1 MEKIILFANFV
12 MIVLI
17 WLKRGDEK
25 ANPTSSQSIGLQS
38 PSFFT
43 PEQYASIYEPYYDL
57 NSDLIKGYSEQ
68 FIKNNPGFVPT
79 KSANKEPEPEPEP
92 ETTYGLLYNNQV
104 VRSDK
109 NINPIGTKLPASRDY
124 WDLKNYIEAIEGHAT
139 DILNSLGFKIKYAGY
154 RLNDLYKRFGE
165 DTARELTFW
174 SSYYSSENDAQ
185 GRVRIQYPDSFGLN
199 GEPIEEKNGFSI
211 RLMVENP
218 ENWTEGD
225 TYTDADGNVYQTVK
239 IGNQVWLNENL
250 KTTKFIDG
258 TPITLGNDLLD
269 WQVDAPRYC
278 WPNGDINNV

>member
-1 MEKIILFANFV
+1 MATSQAE
-12 MIVLI
+12 
-17 WLKRGDEK
+17 
-25 ANPTSSQSIGLQS
+25 NPFKNSA
-38 PSFFT
+38 
-43 PEQYASIYEPYYDL
+43 PEQETNAGQ
-57 NSDLIKGYSEQ
+57 NSKFDPLFDFEIPIAEIRKQQEKEA
-68 FIKNNPGFVPT
+68 ITNPGNLVSRKKRT
-79 KSANKEPEPEPEP
+79 AEPEPEL

-109 NINPIGTKLPASRDY
+109 NINPIGTKLPASQDY
-124 WDLKNYIEAIEGHAT
+124 WDLKNYIEAIEGQAT

-154 RLNDLYKRFGE
+154 RFNDIYQRFGE
-165 DTARELTFW
+165 DTDGELTFW
-174 SSYYSSENDAQ
+174 TSYYSSQTDTQ
-185 GRVRIQYPDSFGLN
+185 GRFRIQYPDSFGLN

-258 TPITLGNDLLD
+258 TPIILGHELID

-278 WPNGDINNV
+278 YPSGDINNV